1 MIVLAAKFTGKPEQK
16 SEILRR
22 VGVVAPLS
30 RAESGCLTYD
40 FYEQQPGGNEFLFF
54 EEWRDQ
60 AALDAHFQTQHFADF
75 VGALPALIEGAP
87 QIRIY
92 EVGQTREL

>member
-1 MIVLAAKFTGKPEQK
+1 MIVLAAKFTGKPGRK
-16 SEILRR
+16 NEILRL
-22 VGVVAPLS
+22 VDIVKPLS

-40 FYEQQPGGNEFLFF
+40 FYEKQPEGNEFLFF

-60 AALDAHFQTQHFADF
+60 AALDAHFATQHFADF
-75 VGALPALIEGAP
+75 VKAIPELIEGAP

-92 EVGQTREL
+92 EAGQVRDM